1 MDNEDTAAEQATR
14 TVMVVGTP
22 PEVAEVVRRR
32 CESRAIVLERGP
44 TTAPH
49 CERSLDMDAPSVL
62 VLGGFF
68 GCDPAALVRRIKS
81 PPHRAFL
88 PILALVDGP
97 SQRRGVWAAGADH
110 AIELPC
116 DTDDIAAAVD
126 GLLGR
131 CEQIERQL
139 GVDLATGLLAHDAFC
154 ERLDE
159 SIRFVRRY
167 HVPGCAGV
175 LALSPGES
183 PPNGRAVPYTLR
195 WAASIARAS
204 LREVDAL
211 GVIGNDAIG
220 AVMLGTTLGGGIV
233 AMRRLLDHIQSA
245 ADAALDG
252 LPVMNGATAA
262 VTSFGNAGVEQL
274 MERFHRSISRAR
286 EREPGTL
293 VIL

>member
-1 MDNEDTAAEQATR
+1 
-14 TVMVVGTP
+14 MVVGAAP
-22 PEVAEVVRRR
+22 DVAAVVRQR
-32 CESRAIVLERGP
+32 CASRAIVVEREP
-44 TTAPH
+44 TSAPH

-62 VLGGFF
+62 VLGDFF
-68 GCDPAALVRRIKS
+68 GCDPASLVRRIKA

-97 SQRRGVWAAGADH
+97 GQRHGVWAAGADH

-116 DTDDIAAAVD
+116 GTDDVAAAID

-139 GVDLATGLLAHDAFC
+139 GVDLATGLLARDAFC
-154 ERLDE
+154 DRLDE
-159 SIRFVRRY
+159 AIRFVRRY

-175 LALSPGES
+175 LALSPGDS
-183 PPNGRAVPYTLR
+183 PPAGTAVPYTLR

-204 LREVDAL
+204 MREVDAL
-211 GVIGNDAIG
+211 GVVGTDAIG

-233 AMRRLLDHIQSA
+233 AMRRLLDHVQSA
-245 ADAALDG
+245 TDAALEG
-252 LPVMNGATAA
+252 LPRMTGATAA
-262 VTSFGNAGVEQL
+262 VTSFGNAGVERL
-274 MERFHRSISRAR
+274 MERFHRSIARAR